1 MRSQHLGRSR
11 RWQAA
16 LLALGVAAAGLV
28 ITTTAGAPAQA
39 ASTWSTYAG
48 TGTGA
53 IADGGNPCTPGAPRV
68 VEFAVSGMPVGPL
81 RGVRIADLVLTHS
94 WVGDLT
100 ARLTAPNDSSVVLF
114 SRTGDLAGG
123 AGDGSDVLGPYTFS
137 DAPTP
142 NDWWAEADAH
152 VEAGTIPAGRYR
164 ASTGGGAAGG
174 GAVQPITAAFAGV
187 TNPNGIWTLTI
198 TDRCFGETGTVT
210 AVSLQLQP
218 STLGSGCAAYQEAVD
233 LAAGVVSGATTTVAT
248 ARTTLVQTSEAV
260 GVARASEQLAAAGAA
275 KAAAAVTA
283 AVTSVSVAKARAA
296 KALKA
301 LKAAKKSH
309 KRARIAKATTA
320 LKLAQA
326 KLKVAQTVVTGRQE
340 SATAAGTVLTAATQA
355 HVDRQQDRETAMLGL
370 TTAQSA
376 LTDAVALQGDRR
388 RELAQCLDA

>member
-1 MRSQHLGRSR
+1 
-11 RWQAA
+11 
-16 LLALGVAAAGLV
+16 
-28 ITTTAGAPAQA
+28 
-39 ASTWSTYAG
+39 
-48 TGTGA
+48 
-53 IADGGNPCTPGAPRV
+53 
-68 VEFAVSGMPVGPL
+68 
-81 RGVRIADLVLTHS
+81 
-94 WVGDLT
+94 
-100 ARLTAPNDSSVVLF
+100 VLF

-152 VEAGTIPAGRYR
+152 VAVGTIPAGRYR
-164 ASTGGGAAGG
+164 ASTAGGAEGG
-174 GAVQPITAAFAGV
+174 GAVQPITAAFSGLAD
-187 TNPNGIWTLTI
+187 PNGIWTLTI
-198 TDRCFGETGTVT
+198 TDRCFGETGTVSD
-210 AVSLQLQP
+210 VDLQLQP
-218 STLGSGCAAYQEAVD
+218 SALGGGCAAYQEAVD
-233 LAAGVVSGATTTVAT
+233 LAAGAVSSATTTVAT

-260 GVARASEQLAAAGAA
+260 GVAQSGQELAAAGAA

-283 AVTSVSVAKARAA
+283 AVTSVSVAKARAV

-340 SATAAGTVLTAATQA
+340 AATAAGTVLTAATQA
-355 HVDRQQDRETAMLGL
+355 QVDRQQDRETAALGL